1 MKTSI
6 YTVDQ
11 MSNHYVKKQLA
22 KTIKEGG
29 LVVFPTETVYGIGAN
44 ALDKDAASKIY
55 QVKGR
60 PSDNPL
66 IVHIDNLH
74 ALKSLTLEI
83 SDQARKLI
91 QAFWPGPL
99 TLIFKKSALVPDAI
113 TGNLDTVAIR
123 FPSHVAARQLIKL
136 AKTPIAAPSA
146 NISGRPSST
155 LFQHV
160 KEDLDGLVDIM
171 IDGGKS
177 TIGLESTVLDVT
189 GDNPTILRPG
199 SITKRMI
206 ESILEQ
212 PITDAS
218 KDQVKDAPRS
228 PGMKYTHYAPKGKI
242 TLVDGLK
249 EEVIDYINKA
259 ITILDHEKTA
269 VICAKEYVNFMQ
281 CKHIFDL
288 GSIDDSEEIASNLFI
303 ALRTMDELGIEQ
315 IFTHT
320 FKDEQLGQAIMNRL
334 LKAAGYNIIRL

>member
-11 MSNHYVKKQLA
+11 MQNQLVKKHLA
-22 KTIKEGG
+22 KILKEGG

-44 ALDKDAASKIY
+44 ALDPLAASKIY
-55 QVKGR
+55 EVKGR
-60 PSDNPL
+60 PADNPL

-74 ALKSLTLEI
+74 MLKALTLEI
-83 SDQARKLI
+83 NLQARKLI

-99 TLIFKKSALVPDAI
+99 TLIFKKSDLVPNTI
-113 TGNLDTVAIR
+113 TANLDTVAIR
-123 FPSHVAARQLIKL
+123 FPSHPAARQLIKL
-136 AKTPIAAPSA
+136 AKFPIAAPSA

-155 LFQHV
+155 LFKHV
-160 KEDLDGLVDIM
+160 KEDLDGLVDII

-189 GDNPTILRPG
+189 TEVPTILRPG

-206 ESILEQ
+206 ESVLEHS
-212 PITDAS
+212 ITDAS
-218 KDQVKDAPRS
+218 KTEVIDAPKS

-242 TLVDGLK
+242 ILVDGLK

-269 VICAKEYVNFMQ
+269 VICAKEYVSAIK

-288 GSIDDSEEIASNLFI
+288 GSIEDSEEIASNLFI

-315 IFTHT
+315 IYTHS

>member
-11 MSNHYVKKQLA
+11 MHNHYVKKHLS
-22 KTIKEGG
+22 KTIQEGG

-44 ALDKDAASKIY
+44 ALDASAASKIY
-55 QVKGR
+55 AVKGR

-74 ALKSLTLEI
+74 TLNKLTTEI
-83 SDQARKLI
+83 NEQARKLI

-123 FPSHVAARQLIKL
+123 FPSHPAARKLIKL

-155 LFQHV
+155 LFSHV
-160 KEDLDGLVDIM
+160 QEDLEGKVDIM

-189 GDNPTILRPG
+189 TENPMILRPG
-199 SITKRMI
+199 SVTKRMI
-206 ESILEQ
+206 ESILEH
-212 PITDAS
+212 PVTDAS
-218 KDQVKDAPRS
+218 KEEVKTTPKA

-249 EEVIDYINKA
+249 EEVIEYINKA

-269 VICAKEYVNFMQ
+269 VICAKEYVSAIK

-288 GSIDDSEEIASNLFI
+288 GSIDETEEIASNLFI

-315 IFTHT
+315 IYTHT

-334 LKAAGYNIIRL
+334 LKAAGYNVIRL

>member
-11 MSNHYVKKQLA
+11 MQNNFVKKHLA
-22 KTIKEGG
+22 KTIQDGG

-44 ALDKDAASKIY
+44 ALDYKAASKIY
-55 QVKGR
+55 EVKGR

-74 ALKSLTLEI
+74 VLNQLTLDI

-99 TLIFKKSALVPDAI
+99 TLIFKKSSLVPNEI
-113 TGNLDTVAIR
+113 TANLDTVAIR
-123 FPSHVAARQLIKL
+123 FPSHPAARKLIKL

-206 ESILEQ
+206 ESILEH
-212 PITDAS
+212 PVTDAS
-218 KDQVKDAPRS
+218 KLEITDTPKS

-269 VICAKEYVNFMQ
+269 VICAKEYVDHIK

-288 GSIDDSEEIASNLFI
+288 GSIGDTEEIASNLFI

-315 IFTHT
+315 IYTHA

-334 LKAAGYNIIRL
+334 LKAAGYNMVRL